1 MWLVFVFVI
10 LIFGIYFS
18 KIKFSISKINISKN
32 IFEFRVK
39 ISFYLFSK
47 IKIFSIYFNEKGI
60 KVFFIFIPYKKILRK
75 INMKEK
81 ITYAFDKIDLRKIKK
96 LNISLEKLDMKCII
110 GIDDIIINVAI
121 VTLIASI
128 IGFYL
133 SRKKGK
139 YRYTILPDFGKNIII
154 FEGSFA
160 FSLKTRRIRIFFK
173 PKEHTKF
180 NKLLVGG

>member
-32 IFEFRVK
+32 IFEFKVK

-47 IKIFSIYFNEKGI
+47 IKIFSVYFNEKGVKI
-60 KVFFIFIPYKKILRK
+60 FFLFVSYEKILKKINIKENFNDAVNK
-75 INMKEK
+75 INLK
-81 ITYAFDKIDLRKIKK
+81 KIKK

-110 GIDDIIINVAI
+110 GIDDIIANVAI